1 MKKKRSHW
9 PMAVVGAV
17 AALFAGV
24 LSGGSVAEAR
34 GGGGGGGGFGG
45 GGFGGGGGGGL
56 GGGGR
61 AGRGALGGGGG
72 GGAGPSSKKQKDEQA
87 RQRRE
92 ERQQRA
98 ALSRLEYARR
108 ERQRLWEQEAT
119 ARSAAQFDRLLD
131 SATE

>member
-9 PMAVVGAV
+9 PLAVLGAA
-17 AALFAGV
+17 AALLADFAV
-24 LSGGSVAEAR
+24 GGSVAEAR
-34 GGGGGGGGFGG
+34 GGGGGGGFGG
-45 GGFGGGGGGGL
+45 GGFGGGGGGL

-61 AGRGALGGGGG
+61 GGRGSLGGGNNS
-72 GGAGPSSKKQKDEQA
+72 APSNKKQKDEQA

-98 ALSRLEYARR
+98 GLSRIEYAKR
-108 ERQRLWEQEAT
+108 ERQKLLESEVA
-119 ARSAAQFDRLLD
+119 ARTENLFDKLLD